1 MRELA
6 HNVGFCRRF
15 DAGEIRSLP
24 EIQARIDA
32 LLATGM
38 TTSAA
43 KFIHD
48 ERGKQRFGK
57 ALGRALA
64 RLHADLRL
72 FLCTRGQVSAGT
84 AGYELANSASGLS
97 DLHATARRS

>member
-1 MRELA
+1 
-6 HNVGFCRRF
+6 
-15 DAGEIRSLP
+15 
-24 EIQARIDA
+24 
-32 LLATGM
+32 M

-48 ERGKQRFGK
+48 ERGKQTFGK

-72 FLCTRGQVSAGT
+72 FLCTRGQVSTGT
-84 AGYELANSASGLS
+84 AGYELANSPSGLS
-97 DLHATARRS
+97 DLHATAHRSYAPPTRGATHLFVCRPTAKA

>member
-1 MRELA
+1 MNSLIILVFASDLMRE
-6 HNVGFCRRF
+6 RF
-15 DAGEIRSLP
+15 GP
-24 EIQARIDA
+24 CEIQARIDA
-32 LLATGM
+32 LLAAGM

-43 KFIHD
+43 KFIHH
-48 ERGKQRFGK
+48 ERGKQTFGK

-64 RLHADLRL
+64 RLHADLRR
-72 FLCTRGQVSAGT
+72 FLCTRGQVSTGT